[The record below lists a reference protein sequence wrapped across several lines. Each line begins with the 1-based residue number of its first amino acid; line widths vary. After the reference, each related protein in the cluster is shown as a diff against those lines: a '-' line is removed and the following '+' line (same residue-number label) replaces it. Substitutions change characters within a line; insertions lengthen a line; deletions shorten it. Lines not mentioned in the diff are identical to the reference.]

1 MPAKSID
8 EQWNDLLG
16 ENSCSSE
23 NANDL
28 SEQNVSNSLSFIGNQ
43 DSSSPQSC
51 LLGRFMKRQRVN
63 SAATKFEFS
72 FKPTFKPTTS
82 PNFNKN
88 ASAPEKPNSPLSTI
102 SAKNNSIRPRDIKAS
117 KKIVDCFSLRNGMP
131 GKAADQDRFPKV
143 HIQVDAIFDSFSEKQ
158 SCRPFN
164 TNLRGPMQN
173 KAPKNNQDSGIS
185 KDDRA
190 VFEVTKNLLRD
201 DCDTRMLDS

>member
-28 SEQNVSNSLSFIGNQ
+28 SEQNVCNNLSFMGNQ
-43 DSSSPQSC
+43 ESSSPQSC

-82 PNFNKN
+82 PNFYKN
-88 ASAPEKPNSPLSTI
+88 ASAPEKPNSPLSTF
-102 SAKNNSIRPRDIKAS
+102 SAKNDNIRPRDLKAS
-117 KKIVDCFSLRNGMP
+117 KKIDDCFSVRNGMP
-131 GKAADQDRFPKV
+131 GKAANQERFPKV

-164 TNLRGPMQN
+164 TNLRPMQN
-173 KAPKNNQDSGIS
+173 KAPKNNQASGIS
-185 KDDRA
+185 KGDKA
-190 VFEVTKNLLRD
+190 VFEVTKDPMRD
-201 DCDTRMLDS
+201 DCDTKMLES